1 MKNQIVDLKNFILS
15 TRDSG
20 YKSISYALAEIID
33 NSFEAEANDVKI
45 FITNENKKFEIAVI
59 DNGIGMH
66 PNTLALSLRF
76 GGTTR
81 FKSTNYFGRYGM
93 GLPNS
98 SFSQCRRLEVYS
110 WKKSNSVNWNYL
122 DIDEIVE
129 GKYEEIPKSKKR
141 VVPTAY
147 KNYFQ
152 SGTLVVWKKIDRLRY
167 KTILPILNKLHQ
179 DLGKIYRSLLFDGK
193 SIIINQHKLVPFDRL
208 YLKKGQNPI
217 GGKQYGKEMKFP
229 IQIDDIKSMIK
240 VRFVEL
246 PIDKWAKLPNK
257 EKRKIGITKNA
268 GVSILRHG
276 REIDYG
282 WFFMGKKRKENYDD
296 WWRCE
301 VSFDSILD
309 DLFGITHTKQ
319 IVNPTYKLNEIL
331 EQHIESVGHKLN
343 NRVRLKFIEINEE
356 YNKSEEIKMAEKN
369 DYLIEPPPEL
379 AKFSIKTMFSKGD
392 SSKFKGL
399 KYSINLDSL
408 TTSAL
413 YSKSLNGQSL
423 DIIINTNH
431 PFYKIYLHRMDY
443 EGHMRNNV
451 LKKLF
456 YLMILAMAR
465 AELKLGSDMSESY
478 RTRWGNILKKYLA

>member
-193 SIIINQHKLVPFDRL
+193 SIIINQHHEERKCILIAKKWPEYYSDESRFDWFLTYRC
-208 YLKKGQNPI
+208 GIIPI
-217 GGKQYGKEMKFP
+217 
-229 IQIDDIKSMIK
+229 
-240 VRFVEL
+240 
-246 PIDKWAKLPNK
+246 
-257 EKRKIGITKNA
+257 
-268 GVSILRHG
+268 
-276 REIDYG
+276 
-282 WFFMGKKRKENYDD
+282 
-296 WWRCE
+296 
-301 VSFDSILD
+301 
-309 DLFGITHTKQ
+309 
-319 IVNPTYKLNEIL
+319 
-331 EQHIESVGHKLN
+331 N
-343 NRVRLKFIEINEE
+343 NIN
-356 YNKSEEIKMAEKN
+356 
-369 DYLIEPPPEL
+369 
-379 AKFSIKTMFSKGD
+379 
-392 SSKFKGL
+392 
-399 KYSINLDSL
+399 
-408 TTSAL
+408 
-413 YSKSLNGQSL
+413 SKSVWHVGTVITGQESNGVKVSSV
-423 DIIINTNH
+423 ITGINKLCNNTESD
-431 PFYKIYLHRMDY
+431 DY
-443 EGHMRNNV
+443 
-451 LKKLF
+451 
-456 YLMILAMAR
+456 
-465 AELKLGSDMSESY
+465 
-478 RTRWGNILKKYLA
+478 